1 MNAGTTGQGSLE
13 VLKEYSKTDLVLT
26 LPGGSSL
33 KDIK

>member
-1 MNAGTTGQGSLE
+1 MNAWKTGQGSLE